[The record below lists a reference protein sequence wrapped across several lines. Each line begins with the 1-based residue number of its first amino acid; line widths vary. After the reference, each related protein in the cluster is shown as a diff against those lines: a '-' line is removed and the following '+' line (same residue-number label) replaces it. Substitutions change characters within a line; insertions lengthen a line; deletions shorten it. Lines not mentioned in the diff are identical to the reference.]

1 MNDIKSNNDKGM
13 NAILKGV
20 GLLIDEKSN
29 QASFDK
35 TLTGIVT
42 EADYETNIYTVRING
57 YDYKNIP
64 STIKVSVND
73 GVMVMCPQNQL
84 SQMFI
89 YGKIDTENSIDTIPR
104 YLGNVTIQAHNDIKA
119 ILTKTAQ
126 ATLKLESGSIY
137 MLYGT
142 NYNIA
147 NAGTSLLYYSI
158 HLITTSL
165 LDEDTCVTPVK
176 INGSSTL
183 PYTLTVASNQ
193 RLIITN
199 SGNSYESHF
208 TLQKIF

>member
-89 YGKIDTENSIDTIPR
+89 LGEIDTTD
-104 YLGNVTIQAHNDIKA
+104 
-119 ILTKTAQ
+119 
-126 ATLKLESGSIY
+126 
-137 MLYGT
+137 
-142 NYNIA
+142 
-147 NAGTSLLYYSI
+147 YS
-158 HLITTSL
+158 
-165 LDEDTCVTPVK
+165 
-176 INGSSTL
+176 
-183 PYTLTVASNQ
+183 
-193 RLIITN
+193 
-199 SGNSYESHF
+199 
-208 TLQKIF
+208 